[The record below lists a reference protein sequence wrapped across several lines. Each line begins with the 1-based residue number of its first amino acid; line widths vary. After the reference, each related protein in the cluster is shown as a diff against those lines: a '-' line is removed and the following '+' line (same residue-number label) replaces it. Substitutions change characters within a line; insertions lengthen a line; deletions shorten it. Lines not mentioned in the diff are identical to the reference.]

1 MQKIIKITIL
11 TIIIFIIGI
20 FFLSLNRDTNYSTE
34 SLVGKKIPT
43 INLQYY
49 NEKKFYKEEDL
60 KKNNYTLI
68 NFFASW
74 CSPCRDEHALLVE
87 LSKEKNLQLLGVNY
101 KDKKNQ
107 ADIFLNELGNPYDLL
122 AKDEYGK
129 QSVKFGVYGIP
140 ESILINSELMIL
152 KKFIGPLS
160 FRDVNSIIE
169 IINQQ

>member
-1 MQKIIKITIL
+1 MQKIIKISIL
-11 TIIIFIIGI
+11 TITIFIIGI
-20 FFLSLNRDTNYSTE
+20 FFVSLNRDTNYNTE

-101 KDKKNQ
+101 KDKINQ
-107 ADIFLNELGNPYDLL
+107 ADIFLNESLL
-122 AKDEYGK
+122 TK
-129 QSVKFGVYGIP
+129 V
-140 ESILINSELMIL
+140 
-152 KKFIGPLS
+152 
-160 FRDVNSIIE
+160 VNIC
-169 IINQQ
+169 

>member
-1 MQKIIKITIL
+1 MQKIIKISIL
-11 TIIIFIIGI
+11 TITIFIIGI
-20 FFLSLNRDTNYSTE
+20 FFVSLNRDTNYNTE

-101 KDKKNQ
+101 KDKINQ

-122 AKDEYGK
+122 AKDENGK

>member
-49 NEKKFYKEEDL
+49 NEKKIYKEEDL
-60 KKNNYTLI
+60 RKNNYTLI